1 MSARAYRILP
11 CGPRAWLAEFGSLDE
26 VLGAAAHLRR
36 DLPAG
41 VVEVVPAARTVL
53 VVHDG
58 STELADVERRLAE
71 APVGTSDD
79 GALLEIPVRYDGV
92 DLAEVAS
99 LAGCSVDDVIARHAD
114 ATYRVAFC
122 GFVPGFAYLTGLP
135 TSLHVPRLT
144 TPRPRVDPGSVAIAG
159 EWASVYP
166 SATPGGWRLLG
177 HTDVVLWDDSR
188 ERPSLLVPGM
198 RVRFVAR

>member
-1 MSARAYRILP
+1 MAAPSYRILP
-11 CGPRAWLAEFGSLDE
+11 YGPRAWLAEFGSLDA
-26 VLGAAAHLRR
+26 VLGAAEHLRR

-53 VVHDG
+53 VLHDG
-58 STELADVERRLAE
+58 SADLADVERRLAA
-71 APVGTSDD
+71 APVRASDD
-79 GALLEIPVRYDGV
+79 GDLSEIPVRYDGV

-99 LAGCSVDDVIARHAD
+99 LAGCSVDDVIARHSGAI
-114 ATYRVAFC
+114 YRVAFC

-135 TSLHVPRLT
+135 PSLHVPRLA
-144 TPRPRVDPGSVAIAG
+144 TPRARVDPGSVAIAG
-159 EWASVYP
+159 EWAGAYP

-177 HTDVVLWDDSR
+177 HTDAVLWDESR
-188 ERPSLLVPGM
+188 DRPSLLEPGM